1 MDVKKIG
8 KYELREKRGEG
19 GFGILYRAFDTVIE
33 REIAL
38 KLLHSQ
44 LASEEKFSAWFHR
57 EAKAMAKL
65 NHPNIVTIYNFEV
78 IDENHFIVMEYVDGK
93 NVDEI
98 IKANGAFSVQDVA
111 LISRQ
116 LLSALGYAH
125 RNGIIHRD
133 IKPSNIMVTDS
144 GLVKITDFGI
154 AKILGSSKLT
164 QTGTAAGSL
173 PYMSPEQIRGKKDID
188 FHTDLYSAGI
198 TLYQMLTGEL
208 PFREE
213 SDFMLMRAHME
224 KAPPR
229 PSEVREDVPRGI
241 EAIILR
247 ALEKDPQNRF
257 SSAGDMSQKIADF
270 QRSANMAA
278 DNEATL
284 AATAFDRESEAKT
297 QIRPEVSEKTEFKPP
312 PLKRGPRPILYLLG
326 AVVVVVLLVV
336 GYQFI
341 LKPGGEEPI
350 GVIGPE
356 GETGQ
361 GTTQDTTLADNGDGQ
376 KTPGTG
382 EGSSGTT
389 DNQSGQSN
397 IVPGKKYDGKLEIF
411 YTPHDYAHS
420 ADVFLNGNKVPHDDV
435 PMNLDTLKP
444 GRYELLLVS
453 KSKDW
458 ENNRFFDTITV
469 TDFPQSRDY
478 NFDAPTGKVR
488 VSANF
493 IGGSPSLWGEIYID
507 GKKQDVGTPFAF
519 DLAEGPHK
527 ISVIKDGYD
536 TVNGYKLINLGA
548 DDDIEINFKLRKK

>member
-1 MDVKKIG
+1 MDIKKIG
-8 KYELREKRGEG
+8 KYELQEKRGEG
-19 GFGILYRAFDTVIE
+19 GFGVLYRAFDTVIE

-78 IDENHFIVMEYVDGK
+78 IEENHFIVMEYVDGK

-98 IKANGAFSVQDVA
+98 IRAKGAFSVQDLA
-111 LISRQ
+111 LIGRQ

-133 IKPSNIMVTDS
+133 IKPSNIMVTDT

-188 FHTDLYSAGI
+188 FRTDLYSAGI
-198 TLYQMLTGEL
+198 TFFQMLTGEL
-208 PFREE
+208 PFKED

-229 PSEVREDVPRGI
+229 LSEVREDVPRGM

-247 ALEKDPQNRF
+247 SLEKDPENRF
-257 SSAGDMSQKIADF
+257 ASAGEMSQKIADF
-270 QRSANMAA
+270 QRSANLMV

-284 AATAFDRESEAKT
+284 AATAMDREGDAKT
-297 QIRPEVSEKTEFKPP
+297 QIRPEVSEKTEFKVP
-312 PLKRGPRPILYLLG
+312 PLKKGPRPILYLLG
-326 AVVVVVLLVV
+326 AVVFVVILVV
-336 GYQFI
+336 GYQF
-341 LKPGGEEPI
+341 LLRGGGEEQP
-350 GVIGPE
+350 GLT
-356 GETGQ
+356 ETGQ
-361 GTTQDTTLADNGDGQ
+361 QSQTGTDTMLADNSNAEN
-376 KTPGTG
+376 TPDIKET
-382 EGSSGTT
+382 STQTSNNHPAQ
-389 DNQSGQSN
+389 DNSR
-397 IVPGKKYDGKLEIF
+397 PAEKYHGKLEIF
-411 YTPHDYAHS
+411 YTPHDYSHS
-420 ADVFLNGNKVPHDDV
+420 ADVYLNGIKVPHDDV
-435 PMNLDTLKP
+435 PMDLDTLKP
-444 GRYELLLVS
+444 GRYEILLAS
-453 KSKDW
+453 KSRDW
-458 ENNRFFDTITV
+458 KNSRFFDTVTV
-469 TDFPQSRDY
+469 SDALQSRDY

-488 VSANF
+488 ISANF

-548 DDDIEINFKLRKK
+548 GDDIEINFKLRKK